1 MKNRFRY
8 LLVLSLAIGVA
19 VSGGCSE
26 AVDDITNRV
35 DCHSVCQRYA
45 GCFNAEYDV
54 DGCADRCESAA
65 DSSEDREARL
75 ETCDSCID
83 DRSCSSATFSCAD
96 ACVGI
101 VP

>member
-8 LLVLSLAIGVA
+8 LLGLSLVLGV

-35 DCHSVCQRYA
+35 DCHKVCQRYA
-45 GCFNAEYDV
+45 DCFNAEYDV
-54 DGCADRCESAA
+54 DGCSDRCESAA

-83 DRSCSSATFSCAD
+83 ERSCSSATFSCAD
-96 ACVGI
+96 DCVGI